1 LPNKPAISEPAK
13 GTRAMMRYKV
23 MSFILDEPYFEEF
36 EIPVFQIT

>member
-1 LPNKPAISEPAK
+1 
-13 GTRAMMRYKV
+13 